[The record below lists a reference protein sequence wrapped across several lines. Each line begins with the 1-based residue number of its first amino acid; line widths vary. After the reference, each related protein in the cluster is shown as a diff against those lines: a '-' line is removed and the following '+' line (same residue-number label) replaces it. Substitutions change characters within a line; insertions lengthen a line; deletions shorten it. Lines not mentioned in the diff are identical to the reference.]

1 MYCIV
6 CYTVWTDVLHV
17 VCIVECVTLCGLMY
31 CMLYVLWSVLH
42 CVDCDVLHVV
52 CIVKCVT
59 LCGLMYCMLYVL

>member
-1 MYCIV
+1 
-6 CYTVWTDVLHV
+6 
-17 VCIVECVTLCGLMY
+17 MY

-59 LCGLMYCMLYVL
+59 LWTDVLHVVCIVECVTLCGL